1 MNTLPPDLAALYGRL
16 QFPAHPLVHLSGV
29 PGVGSLSA
37 QAIAQAVCRERQCSI
52 LLVEGGPQVLGAF
65 LAEQVLDELFLTLSP
80 QIAGRDN
87 TAERPGLVTG
97 KLFAPETPLWGTLI
111 SVKQGRNH
119 LFLRYA
125 FETKEAQYDQSIA
138 GTQGAGAKRLA

>member
-37 QAIAQAVCRERQCSI
+37 QAIAQSVCRERQCSI
-52 LLVEGGPQVLGAF
+52 LLVEGGP
-65 LAEQVLDELFLTLSP
+65 QVLDELFLTLSP